1 MVGERDN
8 MAEID
13 TSSSEF
19 QDELESKARGFG
31 KGKYGRILKMAHTPT
46 KEEYV
51 RTMYVVALGIAAIGA
66 IGFGIWWVMSCLP
79 TYF

>member
-1 MVGERDN
+1 
-8 MAEID
+8 
-13 TSSSEF
+13 
-19 QDELESKARGFG
+19 
-31 KGKYGRILKMAHTPT
+31 MAHTPT